1 MNTQDNAFNYE
12 DVIFKLPTKMIHNVC
27 TLAEDE
33 DLHSL
38 LLIKHALATIVLPI
52 YATRLGIWKDA
63 TYCTITLKGKSYRD
77 LGTWKCSKLF
87 TYSEHDVQ
95 LYCTIDHENDQLATA
110 QVHCLCTFL
119 CADFPTTPFS
129 LIVINGVC
137 HLDPAVITDFIC
149 LIDKAICHS
158 ATIMS
163 PYKFY
168 KHVGTTPAS
177 TCPPVKLSNLKHLE
191 LDACHFL
198 DQEWSEI
205 LQCLTGSKLAALTI
219 HCPLPYVSLFCFLD
233 WHLNIKSLEA
243 HCRWVYSTINCNG
256 MVIPGALQKIVQLPK
271 LERIRGPPCHL
282 QTILKSLTHVPETL
296 TLQFKPNHPQS
307 YGEYVTH
314 ILEAVHLCGGMNS
327 KLDVNIHFHLSHFH
341 LAHNYKLDKMW
352 DCPGT
357 KSLYLFLPDMKEK
370 NVKVSLKWSLTI
382 SMCWYFVHCRRYVHS
397 GSIYGSNWQMW
408 NFKSALQIKI
418 CQYTWS

>member
-1 MNTQDNAFNYE
+1 
-12 DVIFKLPTKMIHNVC
+12 MIHNVC

-33 DLHSL
+33 DLRNL
-38 LLIKHALATIVLPI
+38 LLVKRALATIVLPI
-52 YATRLGIWKDA
+52 YATRLGIRKDA
-63 TYCTITLKGKSYRD
+63 TYRTITLKGESYRA
-77 LGTWKCSKLF
+77 LGAWKRSRLF

-110 QVHCLCTFL
+110 QVHCLRTFL

-129 LIVINGVC
+129 SIVINGVC
-137 HLDPAVITDFIC
+137 HLDPAVIADFIR
-149 LIDKAICHS
+149 LIDKAGCHS
-158 ATIMS
+158 ATITS
-163 PYKFY
+163 PYDFY
-168 KHVGTTPAS
+168 KRAGTTPAS
-177 TCPPVKLSNLKHLE
+177 TCPPVKLSNLKRLE

-198 DQEWSEI
+198 DQEWLEI
-205 LQCLTGSKLAALTI
+205 LRCLTGSKLAALTVRG
-219 HCPLPYVSLFCFLD
+219 PPPYISLFRFLD
-233 WHLNIKSLEA
+233 RHPNIKSLEA
-243 HCRWVYSTINCNG
+243 HCRWVHSAVNYDGT
-256 MVIPGALQKIVQLPK
+256 VILGAPQKIVQLPK

-296 TLQFKPNHPQS
+296 TLQFKPDRPQS

-314 ILEAVHLCGGMNS
+314 ILEAVRLCGGMNS
-327 KLDVNIHFHLSHFH
+327 KLDVNIHFHSSHFC

-382 SMCWYFVHCRRYVHS
+382 SMC
-397 GSIYGSNWQMW
+397 
-408 NFKSALQIKI
+408 
-418 CQYTWS
+418 